1 MPNVVEFGARRTL
14 SDKPLALH
22 ALADCACERLTLAFR
37 ETLSG
42 CDDILFGHAQRAING
57 LRQAQYFDDLRQLRL
72 SQEAAVRTFATAC
85 RGALLTGSVAP
96 VAMSRRADDPL
107 QLVADEDLEID
118 LALFRIGKR
127 CDEAAPRLRHQV
139 QRRLEIVYGLSDG
152 EATPLGG
159 AAIAGICR
167 AGMAPLDIGLD
178 SRLIVLKQ
186 VERHLSAAMDG
197 LLEAVNALLVEQGIL
212 PNLKAVPPAAPRAA
226 SSPAAANAG
235 NQVARSS
242 PVSTPAS
249 PSLSTAAAAVDV
261 QQLGE
266 ALNRM
271 TQWMMRSPAI
281 TDPGD
286 APQVATIPAEEQ
298 VRVDDDRD
306 LARARRREEI
316 AHRRAAER
324 ERARELR
331 IAAERSADVVVSM
344 VMNQAHVPD
353 GIGQAVG
360 GPLRRHLEAVH
371 ARRGETSTEWR
382 SACKLVRD
390 IAWALDPETAAS
402 ERAHWRAMVP
412 GIVTALRAALT
423 AAGADDAEVDRI
435 VAEFGQRYEEM
446 LADVQTEAPPQV
458 AAESATDHPP
468 AVVEDPKPTTP
479 THAPSYA
486 DVLRQV
492 RQLTLGRWFE
502 LVDDQGRTQRA
513 KLVWT
518 SAMTER
524 CLFVNGQGK
533 LVADR
538 PHARVAN
545 DILGGQFRE
554 IESGEAALA

>member
-1 MPNVVEFGARRTL
+1 MRNVVKFGACRAA
-14 SDKPLALH
+14 SGKPEVIGPLE
-22 ALADCACERLTLAFR
+22 ACVGERLTPALRDALIR
-37 ETLSG
+37 
-42 CDDILFGHAQRAING
+42 CDDVLFGHAQQAMSG
-57 LRQAQYFDDLRQLRL
+57 MRQAQYFDDMRQLRL
-72 SQEAAVRTFATAC
+72 SQDDAVSAFAARCRSMIQDGFA
-85 RGALLTGSVAP
+85 GSSMPAP
-96 VAMSRRADDPL
+96 LPL
-107 QLVADEDLEID
+107 GQMQLVADEELELD
-118 LALFRIGKR
+118 LALLRVGQR
-127 CDEAAPRLRHQV
+127 CEEAAPRLRHQV
-139 QRRLEIVYGLSDG
+139 QRRLEIVYGLDEG
-152 EATPLGG
+152 NVTPLGG
-159 AAIAGICR
+159 VAIAAMCR
-167 AGMAPLDIGLD
+167 AAMARLDISLD

-186 VERHLSAAMDG
+186 IERALAAEFEG
-197 LLEAVNALLVEQGIL
+197 LLESANALLLDHGIL
-212 PNLKAVPPAAPRAA
+212 PNLRAA
-226 SSPAAANAG
+226 VAATTRDPATNPRRVAPADSAASAQTASATSRRSPAADL
-235 NQVARSS
+235 RR
-242 PVSTPAS
+242 
-249 PSLSTAAAAVDV
+249 
-261 QQLGE
+261 LGE
-266 ALNRM
+266 ALTR
-271 TQWMMRSPAI
+271 TRQQALQ
-281 TDPGD
+281 D
-286 APQVATIPAEEQ
+286 ALSKPPVAPTPDCAPTA
-298 VRVDDDRD
+298 DRER
-306 LARARRREEI
+306 LRREIE
-316 AHRRAAER
+316 ARRAAER
-324 ERARELR
+324 QRARELR
-331 IAAERSADVVVSM
+331 ANAERIAHDVVSKAT
-344 VMNQAHVPD
+344 AHPDIPD
-353 GIGQAVG
+353 GIRNAVR

-423 AAGADDAEVDRI
+423 AAGADDAEVDRV
-435 VAEFGQRYEEM
+435 VAEFGQRHEEM
-446 LADVQTEAPPQV
+446 LADVQTEAPSQV

-468 AVVEDPKPTTP
+468 AVAEDPKPTTP

-554 IESGEAALA
+554 IESGEAVLT

>member
-1 MPNVVEFGARRTL
+1 MPNVVEFGARRAL
-14 SDKPLALH
+14 SDQPLTVH
-22 ALADCACERLTLAFR
+22 ALADCVCERLSLAFR

-42 CDDILFGHAQRAING
+42 CDDILFGHAQRATNG

-72 SQEAAVRTFATAC
+72 SQEAAVRSFAAAC
-85 RGALLTGSVAP
+85 RGALQTGAVAP
-96 VAMSRRADDPL
+96 VAMPRRADDPL
-107 QLVADEDLEID
+107 QLVADEDLEVD

-139 QRRLEIVYGLSDG
+139 QRRLEIVYGLADG

-186 VERHLSAAMDG
+186 VERHLASAMEG
-197 LLEAVNALLVEQGIL
+197 VLEAVNALLLEHGIL
-212 PNLKAVPPAAPRAA
+212 PNLKALPPAASRQA
-226 SSPAAANAG
+226 SAPAAIAG
-235 NQVARSS
+235 RTIAAA
-242 PVSTPAS
+242 TPARAT
-249 PSLSTAAAAVDV
+249 STATAIDV

-266 ALNRM
+266 ALTRM
-271 TQWMMRSPAI
+271 TQWMNRQPIVA
-281 TDPGD
+281 DPD
-286 APQVATIPAEEQ
+286 QAMLAAATPAEEPIGADIASDEQ
-298 VRVDDDRD
+298 E

-316 AHRRAAER
+316 ASRRAAER

-353 GIGQAVG
+353 CIGQAVG

-390 IAWALDPETAAS
+390 IAWALDPETATS
-402 ERAHWRAMVP
+402 ERAHWCAMVP
-412 GIVTALRAALT
+412 GIVTSLRAALT
-423 AAGADDAEVDRI
+423 AAGSDDAEVDRI
-435 VAEFGQRYEEM
+435 VAEFGQRYEAL
-446 LADVQTEAPPQV
+446 LADTPAEPAPQASSEAAGNPPDIAD
-458 AAESATDHPP
+458 AAKEQAPERS
-468 AVVEDPKPTTP
+468 
-479 THAPSYA
+479 APSFG

-492 RQLTLGRWFE
+492 RQLALGRWFE
-502 LVDDQGRTQRA
+502 LVDDEGRTQRA

-545 DILGGQFRE
+545 DILSGQFRE
-554 IESGEAALA
+554 IAPDGAMPA